1 MAVPEAIV
9 FEIQAIM
16 DGNMP
21 LNSKHDTILEVL
33 EQAGLASKQRLL
45 PRNLLIH
52 PDNRSQSMLSYHD
65 VWSKGQAMSLV
76 GFNVKL
82 VAGSTIAFAMST
94 EPDKRAMQLAKNKA
108 LIDNA
113 KGHLAP
119 ISRQE
124 GQPLSRTLH
133 VRNFSQH
140 NP

>member
-52 PDNRSQSMLSYHD
+52 PDNRSQSML
-65 VWSKGQAMSLV
+65 
-76 GFNVKL
+76 F
-82 VAGSTIAFAMST
+82 
-94 EPDKRAMQLAKNKA
+94 
-108 LIDNA
+108 
-113 KGHLAP
+113 
-119 ISRQE
+119 IS
-124 GQPLSRTLH
+124 
-133 VRNFSQH
+133 
-140 NP
+140 

>member
-76 GFNVKL
+76 GFNVE
-82 VAGSTIAFAMST
+82 GSTIAFAMST

-119 ISRQE
+119 ISGQE

-133 VRNFSQH
+133 VRNF
-140 NP
+140 

>member
-82 VAGSTIAFAMST
+82 VEGSTIAFAI
-94 EPDKRAMQLAKNKA
+94 MQLAKNKA

-119 ISRQE
+119 ISGQE

-133 VRNFSQH
+133 VRNF
-140 NP
+140 

>member
-16 DGNMP
+16 DGNMR

-82 VAGSTIAFAMST
+82 VEGSTIAFAMST

-113 KGHLAP
+113 TGHLTP
-119 ISRQE
+119 ISGQE

-133 VRNFSQH
+133 VRNF
-140 NP
+140 